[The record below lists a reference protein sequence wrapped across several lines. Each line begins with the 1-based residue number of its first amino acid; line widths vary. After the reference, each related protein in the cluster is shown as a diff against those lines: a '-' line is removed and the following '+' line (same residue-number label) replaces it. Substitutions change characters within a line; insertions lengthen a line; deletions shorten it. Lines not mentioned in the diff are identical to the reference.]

1 MPRTHGLGDMRDSTL
16 RFWAALA
23 VAFASTGCDHAINAR
38 SIGTNPV
45 EIGDIAPGDLKKDGF
60 SITRAT
66 VENPSLYII
75 VLSGGGCREHAYT
88 LTMAPSVFMESFP
101 VQANLYLRHDAND
114 DPCDAIVT
122 DSVAFD
128 LRPIV
133 TLYQQMYGPSGQ
145 INLNLYNFE
154 QTESTRLELQVR

>member
-1 MPRTHGLGDMRDSTL
+1 MSLNSTIL
-16 RFWAALA
+16 RSWATLAITLAL
-23 VAFASTGCDHAINAR
+23 SGCDHAINAR
-38 SIGTNPV
+38 LIGTDPV
-45 EIGDIAPGDLKKDGF
+45 EISDVAPTDLKNDSF

-66 VENPSLYII
+66 IENASLYI
-75 VLSGGGCREHAYT
+75 VVASGGGCREHEYALMMT
-88 LTMAPSVFMESFP
+88 PATFMESFP
-101 VQANLYLRHDAND
+101 VQANIYLRHDAKD

-122 DSVAFD
+122 DSVVFD

-145 INLNLYNFE
+145 VNLNLFNFE